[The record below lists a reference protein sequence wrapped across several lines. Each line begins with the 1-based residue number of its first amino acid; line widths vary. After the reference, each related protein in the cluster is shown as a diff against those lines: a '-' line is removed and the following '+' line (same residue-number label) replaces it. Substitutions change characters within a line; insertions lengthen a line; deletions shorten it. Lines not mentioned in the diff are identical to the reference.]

1 MEDAAVR
8 AVTVTQV
15 NNYVKE
21 RLAADENLRN
31 IVVTGEL
38 SNFTH
43 HKSGHF
49 YFTLKDE
56 NASLRCIMFR
66 TAAAK
71 VHFSPQAGMKLIV
84 VGSVTVY
91 ERDGSVQLSCTEMHP
106 DGIGDL
112 QLAFE
117 QLKDK
122 LSKEGLFAPEH
133 KRPIPQYPEVIGV
146 VTSKT
151 GAALQDILQ
160 ILSRRYPLV
169 TVRLFPALVQG
180 ELAPAS
186 IVSAIKAA
194 GMDLSLDVLIVG
206 RGGGSAEDLWCFNDE
221 GVARAIYDCPVPVIS
236 AVGHEIDFTIADFA
250 ADLRA
255 PTPSAA
261 AELATPQ
268 ISDIAVSVKQY
279 YRRIGQSI
287 RELYRRKNEQVKL
300 CYARLNAASPQG
312 KLQAHSEALKLLDK
326 RLEDAMNRRLTELS
340 HQISESAVKLESLSP
355 LKVLTRGYS
364 ITMRGQ
370 TVVDSVK
377 KIEIGD
383 ELMLRFADG
392 AARAIAVQVSEETP
406 QGEE

>member
-1 MEDAAVR
+1 MEDVSLR

-15 NNYVKE
+15 NSYVKD
-21 RLAADENLRN
+21 RLSADENLKN
-31 IVVTGEL
+31 LVVTGEL

-56 NASLRCIMFR
+56 TSSIRCIMFR
-66 TAAAK
+66 NAAAK
-71 VHFSPQAGMKLIV
+71 VRFAPQAGMKLIV
-84 VGSVTVY
+84 VGTVTLY
-91 ERDGSVQLSCTEMHP
+91 ERDGSVQLYCSEMHP
-106 DGIGDL
+106 DGVGDL

-117 QLKDK
+117 QLKEK
-122 LSKEGLFAPEH
+122 LSKEGMFDESH
-133 KRPIPQYPEVIGV
+133 KRKIPAYPQVIGV

-160 ILSRRYPLV
+160 ILQRRYPLV

-180 ELAPAS
+180 DTAPAS

-194 GMDLSLDVLIVG
+194 SMDMSLDVLIVG

-221 GVARAIYDCPVPVIS
+221 SVARAIYDCPIPVIS
-236 AVGHEIDFTIADFA
+236 AVGHEIDFTIADFVS
-250 ADLRA
+250 DLRA

-268 ISDIAVSVKQY
+268 IDEIAVQIKQY
-279 YRRIGQSI
+279 YRRIGQSV
-287 RELYRRKNEQVKL
+287 RETYRRRSEQLKL
-300 CYARLNAASPQG
+300 YYARLNAASPQG
-312 KLQAHSEALKLLDK
+312 RLDKNFNELKLLEK
-326 RLEDAMNRRLTELS
+326 RIDEAMNRRIVDAE
-340 HQISESAVKLESLSP
+340 HRMKEQAVRLESLSP

-377 KIEIGD
+377 KIELGD
-383 ELMLRFADG
+383 ELMIRFADG
-392 AARAIAVQVSEETP
+392 AARAIAVQVSQEEGIG
-406 QGEE
+406 Q